1 MIQIAIIETE
11 DQLKPV
17 LAFCYEIL
25 GQHYR
30 DYEQYI
36 YEAWQNRMGV
46 FSPILS
52 YAHAD
57 NTVVAAV
64 LGRPENEDSLIMG
77 FTACHEDYRKKGITS
92 RLVAQRAVRLN
103 SQAYGDRVI
112 NLIDD
117 YIAENKISQGGL
129 KEMLRTRE
137 IICAYFYENN
147 SDYIQCAI
155 DNMMV
160 FAFKERGAART

>member
-92 RLVAQRAVRLN
+92 RLVKQFEENAKTMGFKKN
-103 SQAYGDRVI
+103 FYKMYFSEMG
-112 NLIDD
+112 
-117 YIAENKISQGGL
+117 AE
-129 KEMLRTRE
+129 
-137 IICAYFYENN
+137 
-147 SDYIQCAI
+147 
-155 DNMMV
+155 
-160 FAFKERGAART
+160 

>member
-1 MIQIAIIETE
+1 MNRLTLGNIA
-11 DQLKPV
+11 V
-17 LAFCYEIL
+17 
-25 GQHYR
+25 
-30 DYEQYI
+30 
-36 YEAWQNRMGV
+36 EAQ
-46 FSPILS
+46 
-52 YAHAD
+52 
-57 NTVVAAV
+57 
-64 LGRPENEDSLIMG
+64 
-77 FTACHEDYRKKGITS
+77 C
-92 RLVAQRAVRLN
+92 AVRLN